1 MRENQQEAAVRRK
14 TSTRTAITLTGAI
27 GAAAFALGTVVAVA
41 PGAPTTPVA
50 PAAAAAPADRATVIR
65 TAQASIAALERQAD
79 AVGAEAQ
86 RADEAVL
93 QHDTAATRAA
103 AAAAQERLVALAKQQ
118 TPELTGL
125 ITRLDSAGVDVSAET
140 GAASSSGA
148 TVTTAALVGRTRAL
162 RAVSYAKQQIGDPY
176 SFAGAGPGR
185 WDCSGL
191 TMKAYSAVKV
201 GIGGHS
207 ATAQYNKARSQHR
220 LVSYSKRQRGDLIF
234 FGRPGAVYHVAIYA
248 GNNRMIEAPYPGKR
262 VREVPVRSGGRL
274 SSVARP
280 A

>member
-1 MRENQQEAAVRRK
+1 MRRK

-27 GAAAFALGTVVAVA
+27 GAAAFALGTVVAVT
-41 PGAPTTPVA
+41 PGATTTPVA
-50 PAAAAAPADRATVIR
+50 PAAVAATADRATVIR
-65 TAQASIAALERQAD
+65 TAQASLAALERQAD

-125 ITRLDSAGVDVSAET
+125 ITRLDRAGVDVSAET

-148 TVTTAALVGRTRAL
+148 TASTAALVGRTKAL
-162 RAVSYAKQQIGDPY
+162 RAVSFAKQQIGDPY
-176 SFAGAGPGR
+176 SFAAAGPGR

-201 GIGGHS
+201 GIGGHG
-207 ATAQYNKARSQHR
+207 ATAQWRKAKAERR
-220 LVSYSKRQRGDLIF
+220 LVSFANRKPGDLIF
-234 FGRPGAVYHVAIYA
+234 YGRPGAAYHVAIYA

-262 VREVPVRSGGRL
+262 VREVPVRAGDRFA
-274 SSVARP
+274 VARP